1 MVVSPN
7 GIVQHVSTKSDS
19 PTFSRRRPPA
29 FNSLRLGRRSA
40 PLCPRLR
47 LFSVLRQ
54 RKQAMLWENE
64 RLNLMPTP
72 RATFPVAEGI
82 GIFVGIV
89 AWDLLSNGHMD
100 IAKAALVAVPS
111 SLVWFGIRCWKT
123 RN

>member
-1 MVVSPN
+1 M
-7 GIVQHVSTKSDS
+7 
-19 PTFSRRRPPA
+19 
-29 FNSLRLGRRSA
+29 
-40 PLCPRLR
+40 
-47 LFSVLRQ
+47 FSVLRQ

-123 RN
+123 RNRNKPR